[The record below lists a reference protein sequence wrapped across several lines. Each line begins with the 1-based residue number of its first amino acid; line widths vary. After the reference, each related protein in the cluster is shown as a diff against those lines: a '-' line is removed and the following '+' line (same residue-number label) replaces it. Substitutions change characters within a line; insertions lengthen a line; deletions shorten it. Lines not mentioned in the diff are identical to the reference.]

1 MEPPLKGLTIVRDL
15 GFREYEETVSAM
27 RTFTRN
33 RIETTPDE
41 CWLLEHPPIF
51 TQGIAGQDTH
61 VLNPHDIPVIQTDR
75 GGQVTYHGPGQLVI
89 YVLCDLKRKQ
99 WGIRSLVSA
108 LENTVVSY
116 LKHLSIEAEAD
127 SCRRGVYVSGKKI
140 CSIGLRV
147 SRSASYHGLALNV
160 AMDLTPFSYINPCGY
175 AGLEMTQICDFS
187 PTLTVEAV
195 KSAIM
200 PYFFENLRYNDP
212 HEHHSRSRVE
222 KERTRQ
228 TLPHS
233 CQN

>member
-1 MEPPLKGLTIVRDL
+1 MKNDLTIRDL
-15 GFREYEETVSAM
+15 AIADYKNTWEKM
-27 RTFTRN
+27 RDFTDSRTD
-33 RIETTPDE
+33 TTKDE
-41 CWLLEHPPIF
+41 VWVLQHPPVF
-51 TQGIAGQDTH
+51 TQGLAGKPEH

-187 PTLTVEAV
+187 PTITVEAV